1 MPTFEGK
8 ISGKLTPLLKWAIL
22 LGKIITS
29 NWPPRFGYVG
39 VGVHRRGLTEGGYRG
54 ALPIGGGCCPFPLLC
69 VF

>member
-1 MPTFEGK
+1 MAHF
-8 ISGKLTPLLKWAIL
+8 
-22 LGKIITS
+22 LGKINTS

-69 VF
+69 VL